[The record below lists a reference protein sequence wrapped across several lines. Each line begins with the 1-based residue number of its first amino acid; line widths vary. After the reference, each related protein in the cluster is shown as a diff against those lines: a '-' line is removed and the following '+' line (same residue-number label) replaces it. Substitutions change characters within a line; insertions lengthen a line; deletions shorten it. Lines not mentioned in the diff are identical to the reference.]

1 MAEAPI
7 KYRKLRGRG
16 ATLTHY
22 VKLYLGPDHLL
33 QIFSTGFT
41 ETYKRFY
48 FRDIQAIT
56 IRKTIAGKVVNGV
69 LGGIAF
75 MFAVLALLTSAT
87 AAIILGSIAAFFAV
101 VLGVNVL
108 MGATC
113 ACHLR
118 TAVQHEKLPSLRRL
132 GEARRALG
140 RLQPHILAVQGGIS
154 DEEIRARLGAQPE
167 PPQEGLP
174 PVISAAG

>member
-56 IRKTIAGKVVNGV
+56 IRKTIAGKVINGV
-69 LGGIAF
+69 LGGIALIF
-75 MFAVLALLTSAT
+75 VVLALLASGTGT
-87 AAIILGSIAAFFAV
+87 IVLGSIAGLFAFI
-101 VLGVNVL
+101 LGVNVVL
-108 MGATC
+108 GPTC

-132 GEARRALG
+132 SGARRTLG

-154 DEEIRARLGAQPE
+154 DEEIRARLGGEPE

-174 PVISAAG
+174 PVISATG